1 MSAVPDVVVGHDSSR
16 PGPSRTRGD
25 AGGGELGR
33 QRPELR
39 DVVVGAGQAGFQL
52 AASLREGGFAD
63 PITLVGDES
72 ALPYQRPP
80 LSKAYLAGKTDAE
93 GLFLRQ
99 PGFFA
104 DHAIAHRSG
113 ARATAIDRAGQ
124 RLELA
129 DGTALPYDHLV
140 LATGARNRPLPV
152 PGIDLAGVYQLR
164 GLADADA
171 LRAVIATAR
180 TALVVGAGFIGLEFA
195 AVAAARGLSVT
206 VVEAADRPMARAV
219 SAPTGAFFREAHEAM
234 GVRFALSAGVTAI
247 LGRDGRTAGVALA
260 DGREL
265 PADLVL
271 VGIGVVPNRD
281 LAEAAGLPAGD
292 GVQVDAFLATPDPN
306 ISAIGDCARF
316 PSPFAR
322 GLTQDGRVRIESVQN
337 AIDQGRCLAAR
348 LNGRPAP
355 YAALPW
361 FWSDQG
367 PHKLQ
372 IAGLSGSSDTSVV
385 RGDGPA
391 FSVFRFRDG
400 VLSAVESVGRAGD
413 HMIARRLLGAGT
425 ALTPEQAA
433 DPGFD
438 LKALAMGRA

>member
-1 MSAVPDVVVGHDSSR
+1 MSAAGIVV
-16 PGPSRTRGD
+16 
-25 AGGGELGR
+25 A
-33 QRPELR
+33 
-39 DVVVGAGQAGFQL
+39 GAGQAGFQL
-52 AASLREGGFAD
+52 AASLREGGFRD
-63 PITLVGDES
+63 PITLVGDET

-104 DHAIAHRSG
+104 EHAIAHRPG
-113 ARATAIDRAGQ
+113 IRAVAIDRAGRSLHLSDGQ
-124 RLELA
+124 SLA
-129 DGTALPYDHLV
+129 YDHLV

-152 PGIDLAGVYQLR
+152 PGADFPNVRQLR

-171 LRAVIATAR
+171 LR
-180 TALVVGAGFIGLEFA
+180 TALGEARAIVVIGAGFIGLEFA

-219 SAPTGAFFREAHEAM
+219 SPEIAQFFRSAHEAM
-234 GVRFALSAGVTAI
+234 GVRFAFGAGVTVI
-247 LGRDGRTAGVALA
+247 TGRDGRATGITLA

-265 PADLVL
+265 PADFILI
-271 VGIGVVPNRD
+271 GIGVLPNRE
-281 LAEAAGLPAGD
+281 LAAEAGLPAED
-292 GVQVDAFLATPDPN
+292 GVRVDAFLATPDPA
-306 ISAIGDCARF
+306 ISAIGDCVRF
-316 PSPFAR
+316 PSPFAH
-322 GLTQDGRVRIESVQN
+322 GLSPDGTVRIESVQN

-348 LNGRPAP
+348 LNGKPAA
-355 YAALPW
+355 YGALPW

-372 IAGLSGSSDTSVV
+372 IAGLSGPGDASVV
-385 RGDGPA
+385 RGSGPA

-400 VLSAVESVGRAGD
+400 ALSAVESVDRAAD
-413 HMIARRLLGAGT
+413 HMIARRLLAAGT
-425 ALTPEQAA
+425 RLTPEQAA

-438 LKALAMGRA
+438 LKALAMARP

>member
-1 MSAVPDVVVGHDSSR
+1 MSGGAA
-16 PGPSRTRGD
+16 
-25 AGGGELGR
+25 AGI
-33 QRPELR
+33 
-39 DVVVGAGQAGFQL
+39 VIVGAGQAGFQL
-52 AASLREGGFAD
+52 AASLLREGGFAD
-63 PITLVGDES
+63 PITLVGDEA

-80 LSKAYLAGKTDAE
+80 LSKAYLAGKTEAE

-99 PGFFA
+99 PGFFS
-104 DHAIAHRSG
+104 DHAIAHRPG
-113 ARATAIDRAGQ
+113 ARAAAIDRAG
-124 RLELA
+124 RHLHLA
-129 DGTALPYDHLV
+129 DGAALPYDHRV

-152 PGIDLAGVYQLR
+152 AGADLGGVHQLR
-164 GLADADA
+164 DLADADA
-171 LRAVIATAR
+171 LKGVIATAK
-180 TALVVGAGFIGLEFA
+180 TAVVVGAGFIGLEFA

-219 SAPTGAFFREAHEAM
+219 SAPMGGFFRDAHEAM
-234 GVRFALSAGVTAI
+234 GVRFAFGAAVTAI
-247 LGRDGRTAGVALA
+247 VGRGSRAVGVALA

-265 PADLVL
+265 PADLVV
-271 VGIGVVPNRD
+271 VGIGVLPNGE
-281 LAEAAGLPAGD
+281 LAEAAGLPARD
-292 GVQVDAFLATPDPN
+292 GVHVDVVLATGDPAV
-306 ISAIGDCARF
+306 SAIGDCARF

-322 GLTQDGRVRIESVQN
+322 GLARDGTVRIESVQN

-372 IAGLSGSSDTSVV
+372 IAGLGGPSDASVT
-385 RGDGPA
+385 RGAGPA
-391 FSVFRFRDG
+391 FSVFRFRAG
-400 VLSAVESVGRAGD
+400 ALSAVESVDRAGD
-413 HMIARRLLGAGT
+413 HMIARRLLAAGT

-433 DPGFD
+433 DPAFD